1 MCEEVRYLILFSP
14 YIYSIIFISHSFVVS
29 LTKTVVYISS
39 LFSSLTPLSL
49 MSIDLKKALFM
60 ETKPNPRLERFKDI
74 KSFYL
79 SHKAEVPPRVLEE
92 YSDILD

>member
-29 LTKTVVYISS
+29 LTKTVVYISN
-39 LFSSLTPLSL
+39 LISSLTPLVL

-60 ETKPNPRLERFKDI
+60 EAKPNPRLERYKEI
-74 KSFYL
+74 KAWFL
-79 SHKAEVPPRVLEE
+79 SRELEVPPYVLEE
-92 YSDILD
+92 YSDVLD